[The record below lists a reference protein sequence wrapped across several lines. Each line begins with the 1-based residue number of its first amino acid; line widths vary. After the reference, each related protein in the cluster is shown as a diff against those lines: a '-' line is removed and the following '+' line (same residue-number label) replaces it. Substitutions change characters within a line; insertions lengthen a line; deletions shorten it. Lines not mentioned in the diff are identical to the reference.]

1 MKIVLEQLLKLQ
13 NLDLVIRRLGHDLQ
27 QIPKKNRAIDEKI
40 RDVKEPFDAASSEI
54 ADLESKGGPEA
65 GLRKLEEKER
75 QLKLKMPEIRTNEEY
90 SALLKEMDATKKERE
105 VLEDSSLRDMERLDE
120 LKASLEGLKSALDEG
135 EEKVAAERAEIQAE
149 KERLETGLLQ
159 AKKERQAL
167 QAAMHQGW
175 FRKYNAIAAQRNGI
189 AVVAV
194 KGGTCQGCYMG
205 VRPKTV
211 QDLQYGEEVLF
222 CEGCQR
228 VLFLEDAAPAN

>member
-1 MKIVLEQLLKLQ
+1 MKNVLDQLLKLQ
-13 NLDLVIRRLGHDLQ
+13 NLDLAIRKLGHDLQ
-27 QIPKKNRAIDEKI
+27 QLPKRSRAIDEKI
-40 RDVKEPFDAASSEI
+40 RDVKEPFDRATQEI
-54 ADLESKGGPEA
+54 ANLEGKGGPEA
-65 GLRKLEEKER
+65 GLRALEEKER

-90 SALLKEMDATKKERE
+90 SALLKEMDSTKKERE
-105 VLEDSSLRDMERLDE
+105 LLEDSSLKDMERLE
-120 LKASLEGLKSALDEG
+120 QLKASLHGLREALEQG
-135 EEKVAAERAEIQAE
+135 EEKVASERAELQAE
-149 KERLETGLLQ
+149 KERLETELLQ

-194 KGGTCQGCYMG
+194 KGGTCQGCFMG

-211 QDLQYGEEVLF
+211 QDLHYGEEVLF

-228 VLFLEDAAPAN
+228 VLFLEDAAPAS